1 MGKGSGRDADRRNGR
16 TRPTMTDIAK
26 IAGVSQS
33 SVSLVLNEM
42 SGSRISPE
50 TQAKVRD
57 AANKIGYRLPAIRNA
72 SFADTAIERDTIAF
86 IVDEISTS
94 PHPVVSLDGARD
106 FAFEQGFLVSAHATR
121 SNPGLEDAVLR
132 SVLRDQTIIGVIYAT
147 IFTRKVHV
155 PDELRHIP
163 TVLLNCYAEPRQH
176 MAIVP
181 GEVAGGF
188 AATAHLTAL
197 GHRRIGFING
207 EPWMDAAIDRLKGY
221 KQALATVDVAF
232 DENLV
237 RNGDWLPLR
246 GYEAGLELLSLASP
260 PTAILC
266 GNDLMAI
273 GVMEAAA
280 EKGLRVP
287 EDLSVMGYDDQELAR
302 YTHPPLS
309 TLVLPNY
316 EMGQKAAETLI
327 DMAVHGKKLRPMT
340 IKVDGPLVVRSSTD
354 RPAQSATQ
362 RAGATAVL

>member
-1 MGKGSGRDADRRNGR
+1 MGRGNGR
-16 TRPTMTDIAK
+16 GGSSGSKDESGRPTMTDIAR

-33 SVSLVLNEM
+33 SVSLVLNQM
-42 SGSRISPE
+42 SGSRISSE
-50 TQAKVRD
+50 TQMKVRE
-57 AANKIGYRLPAIRNA
+57 AAHKIGYKLPGVRH
-72 SFADTAIERDTIAF
+72 DPPRTDVVEKDTIAF

-106 FAFEQGFLVSAHATR
+106 YAFEQGFVVSAHATR
-121 SNPGLEDAVLR
+121 SNPDLEEAVLKAVLR
-132 SVLRDQTIIGVIYAT
+132 DPALVGVIYAT

-155 PDELRHIP
+155 PPQLKNIP

-176 MAIVP
+176 MAIIP

-188 AATAHLTAL
+188 SATAHLTSL

-207 EPWMDAAIDRLKGY
+207 EPWMDAAVDRLKGY

-232 DENLV
+232 DETLV
-237 RNGDWLPLR
+237 RDGDWLPLR
-246 GYEAGLELLSLASP
+246 GYEAGLDLLSMANP
-260 PTAILC
+260 PTAIFC

-273 GVMEAAA
+273 GVMEAVA

-287 EDLSVMGYDDQELAR
+287 EDISVMGYDDQELAR

-327 DMAVHGKKLRPMT
+327 DMAVHAKKIRPMT
-340 IKVDGPLVVRSSTD
+340 LKVDGPLVIRSSTAANL
-354 RPAQSATQ
+354 R
-362 RAGATAVL
+362 